1 MKRIIRLTEKD
12 LTRIVKRVIKENE
25 APERYVIDVET
36 GDMVGTHKYGVG
48 FVVNKIGERMG
59 YESDPTSI
67 PNGTKME
74 KMDLGFDD
82 DNDNYDDNYE
92 DRDGFDKY
100 SSNNFQSLRNIEEEM
115 MMGDMYT
122 DFGRKKIPNKSSE
135 DISYD
140 IQSVDCG
147 GKNGMDGHV
156 DIDEDNTIIIR
167 YCEGDNEELD
177 YLKKKGKGLLYMK
190 YGMNPNDA
198 VKMVDDESNM
208 KKRFIPRY

>member
-1 MKRIIRLTEKD
+1 MKKIIRLTERD

-25 APERYVIDVET
+25 APERYVIDFET

-82 DNDNYDDNYE
+82 DDYTYE

-100 SSNNFQSLRNIEEEM
+100 SQNDFSSLRNIKEDM

-122 DFGRKKIPNKSSE
+122 DFGRKNMSTNHSE

-156 DIDEDNTIIIR
+156 DIDEDDTIIIR
-167 YCEGDNEELD
+167 YCEGDDEELD
-177 YLKKKGKGLLYMK
+177 YLKKKGKLLLYSK
-190 YGMNPNDA
+190 YD
-198 VKMVDDESNM
+198 
-208 KKRFIPRY
+208 R

>member
-1 MKRIIRLTEKD
+1 
-12 LTRIVKRVIKENE
+12 
-25 APERYVIDVET
+25 VIDFET

-59 YESDPTSI
+59 YESHPTSI
-67 PNGTKME
+67 PDGTKME
-74 KMDLGFDD
+74 KMDYGFDD
-82 DNDNYDDNYE
+82 DDNYE

-100 SSNNFQSLRNIEEEM
+100 SSNNFQSLRNIEEDM

-122 DFGRKKIPNKSSE
+122 DFGRKKIPNKSRE

-156 DIDEDNTIIIR
+156 DIDEDDTIIIR
-167 YCEGDNEELD
+167 YCEGDDEELD
-177 YLKKKGKGLLYMK
+177 YLKKKGKLLLYSK
-190 YGMNPNDA
+190 YG
-198 VKMVDDESNM
+198 K
-208 KKRFIPRY
+208 